1 MKQEY
6 TQNNDTA
13 PPAPFDIDLS
23 ILAVGAERVPW
34 LAALIETARS
44 DMRPR
49 DFQERH
55 FVDEMAIN
63 KWRLLRIYG
72 MEKAVYEHQLAGFR
86 PQSSAEP
93 NEDMYHLARA
103 YASENDGI
111 ILAALSRL
119 ETRFHRQF
127 IAACKMLMAL
137 RRFTDSVPNHDH
149 PSVPNHDRKG
159 VATPTEK
166 EANVCHSP
174 SNSSSDPSTT
184 QSPNNSN
191 PSSNPSEPSKSS

>member
-1 MKQEY
+1 MQQEY
-6 TQNNDTA
+6 TTTDDLA
-13 PPAPFDIDLS
+13 PPVPFDINLS
-23 ILAVGAERVPW
+23 ILAVGAELVPW

-44 DMRPR
+44 DLRPR

-86 PQSSAEP
+86 PKSSAEP

-103 YASENDGI
+103 YASDNDGI

-137 RRFTDSVPNHDH
+137 RHFNPI
-149 PSVPNHDRKG
+149 
-159 VATPTEK
+159 EK
-166 EANVCHSP
+166 EENQCSP
-174 SNSSSDPSTT
+174 SKSSSDPSTT

-191 PSSNPSEPSKSS
+191 RNSSPKEPSRSS